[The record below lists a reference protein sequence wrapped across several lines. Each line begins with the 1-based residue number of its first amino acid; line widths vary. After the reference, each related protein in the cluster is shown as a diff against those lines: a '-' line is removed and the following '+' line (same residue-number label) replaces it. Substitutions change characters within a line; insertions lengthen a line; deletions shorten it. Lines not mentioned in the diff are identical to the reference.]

1 MHFLLPFL
9 ASQIYPFYFTPPRC
23 KSKVIGTEVFIDS
36 AAEVTFGLLEYREA
50 KSERLTA
57 ILREKGRKAVEMEIL
72 FDYFSGM
79 MQGEDFP
86 KAIEAAETEQL
97 PTIGNN
103 MTSAVS
109 TRYIGSSF

>member
-1 MHFLLPFL
+1 MSHE
-9 ASQIYPFYFTPPRC
+9 
-23 KSKVIGTEVFIDS
+23 KVKRISIIGTEVFIDS
-36 AAEVTFGLLEYREA
+36 AASNVWPLEYREA

-79 MQGEDFP
+79 MQGGSRFP
-86 KAIEAAETEQL
+86 KAIEAAEKTEQL